1 MKKLISFLVTSIVD
15 NPDKVDI
22 NESHNET
29 SDFTTYILSVAQE
42 DMGRII
48 GKKGKIIRAL
58 RNLVHVAAIKQGK
71 KVILALKEDQRD
83 LPSQS

>member
-22 NESHNET
+22 SESYNEVN
-29 SDFTTYILSVAQE
+29 DFTTYILSVAPE

-58 RNLVHVAAIKQGK
+58 RNLVHVAAIKQNK

>member
-1 MKKLISFLVTSIVD
+1 MKELISFLVTSIVD
-15 NPDKVDI
+15 NPDKVDLS
-22 NESHNET
+22 ESYNET
-29 SDFTTYILSVAQE
+29 SGFTTYILSVAQE